1 MRKQDKWYLGPAG
14 KEIEQ
19 QSESAEFH
27 RWNIPLNAQNVRL
40 IFNST
45 QRPRIDLD
53 KRFLPRPNTTIALK
67 LIPHR
72 FKINKN

>member
-1 MRKQDKWYLGPAG
+1 MRKQDKWYLGLAE

-53 KRFLPRPNTTIALK
+53 QILPQPERL
-67 LIPHR
+67 
-72 FKINKN
+72 